1 MYICLSVF
9 SISRAAGWNCI
20 YATEDEVPPPLVEEP
35 KPPLGEE
42 PEEDDAEGES
52 EHEEPPPLEEV
63 PNPAEAEEEAEE
75 AEEDAA
81 EGDEREFSG
90 DGGYIRNMVD
100 RWAGDDYESSEDDH
114 APWHHRGD

>member
-1 MYICLSVF
+1 M
-9 SISRAAGWNCI
+9 
-20 YATEDEVPPPLVEEP
+20 EEP

-42 PEEDDAEGES
+42 PEEDDAEA
-52 EHEEPPPLEEV
+52 PPIEEV
-63 PNPAEAEEEAEE
+63 PNPAYAEEEAKE
-75 AEEDAA
+75 AKEDAA